1 VKQQSLS
8 LSAWITLSLLAIIW
22 GGSFLAYSLILRE
35 VPIFTMVANRV
46 LWASLI
52 LWVIIFALR
61 IPLPKLK
68 QCGPLFVMGI
78 LNNVIPFSMIAW
90 GQTHIE
96 SGLASI
102 LNGTTAIFT
111 FVLAAVL
118 FNDERL
124 SRKKG
129 LGVAIAFIGVCIV
142 IGLEAMRNFNIRSLA
157 QLSLII
163 ACISYA
169 SAAVWARANIKG
181 IHPIMA
187 ATGMLSSASIIMV
200 PLALFIDGS
209 PNYNF
214 SSTTLGAMAF
224 LSFPATAI
232 AYLLYYQG
240 LRQAGSANLS
250 LVTLLVPPMA
260 VIWGALVLS
269 ERLHSSAYIGFV
281 LIALGMV
288 IIDGRL
294 LKREKR

>member
-1 VKQQSLS
+1 
-8 LSAWITLSLLAIIW
+8 
-22 GGSFLAYSLILRE
+22 
-35 VPIFTMVANRV
+35 
-46 LWASLI
+46 
-52 LWVIIFALR
+52 
-61 IPLPKLK
+61 
-68 QCGPLFVMGI
+68 MGI

-232 AYLLYYQG
+232 AYLLYYRG

-260 VIWGALVLS
+260 VIWGALVLG